1 MSAVEQAPPT
11 RQSKRKRGRF
21 TRWHRRVLGFCMVI
35 FALEIG
41 VFLMVFPWLSNW
53 DQSWIPVH
61 SPRLANIWM
70 SSYFRAA
77 LTGLGLLNIYIAGIE
92 LLSQVKAIFASAEHH
107 R

>member
-1 MSAVEQAPPT
+1 MSAPTQAPSAQET
-11 RQSKRKRGRF
+11 SSKQGRF

-41 VFLMVFPWLSNW
+41 VFLTVFPWLSNW

-61 SPRLANIWM
+61 SPRFAEAWM
-70 SSYFRAA
+70 SPYFRAA
-77 LTGLGLLNIYIAGIE
+77 LSALGLLNIWIAGIE
-92 LLSQVKAIFASAEHH
+92 LIAQLKSIFAP

>member
-1 MSAVEQAPPT
+1 MTAPTQAPSEPT
-11 RQSKRKRGRF
+11 TTKKRGRF

-41 VFLMVFPWLSNW
+41 IFLTVFPWLSNW

-61 SPRLANIWM
+61 VPKLAGIWM
-70 SSYFRAA
+70 SPYFRST
-77 LTGLGLLNIYIAGIE
+77 LSGLGLLNIYIAGVE
-92 LLSQVKAIFASAEHH
+92 LLSQLKSIFGTP